1 MFAKG
6 LTIAMV
12 LVWLLPAAGVVFGS
26 AGTAAGADLS
36 GLKIC
41 LDPGHGAYPTI
52 KPFETIINLKV
63 GFDLVDY
70 LEAAGADTV
79 IITRTDNIQN
89 PSLSQREY
97 IANSNNVDWFNSIHH
112 NAFDGTANY
121 SLVLYEELYSGDPEW
136 PEAVTMSGIMG
147 EDLYNSMRTTTS
159 YVRGDRSFLGFNLGV
174 LNDLLMPGE
183 LTEASFFDY
192 TPEKNRLRNDD
203 YLTMEARALLTSF
216 LDYFEADPLTTGHLS
231 GIVIDEETGDP
242 VDGVTA
248 TLWPDSLVYVADDS
262 SNGLFLFD
270 DLEPDTYWVTVSK
283 EGYNQWTDT
292 VQVQAN
298 SFARLD
304 FELVNE
310 MPPTVTA
317 TVPDTGDTGIFVFED
332 IQVTFS
338 RKMDQS
344 SAEQAFLFAPVTTG
358 TFTWDASGKQ
368 VTFDPDDY
376 LEPSTDYTVTVEES
390 AQDIYGHDL
399 DGDGD
404 GLEGGAYTFGF
415 RTTRLDT
422 TGPQVVSTYP
432 ASGEQN
438 ALVDGVISVEFDE
451 PIDQSTIIPQN
462 VILKDG
468 SGVPVPRSFGYAET
482 GNHGVI
488 FITPAD
494 LLNPGETYT
503 VTLNTWLKDLFHNEL
518 EETYQWSFT
527 TSTQSYQYTT
537 IDDFEDGTPPWWDPE
552 GSGSTMGTDPDS
564 TTFSTDTTVVNPA
577 TGSTASGR
585 LDYLWDPGAGSWLI
599 RDYFPPPDADA
610 VHFDTTYALQIF
622 LYGDG
627 SHNRFRFCVDDG
639 GPAGG
644 VENHEV
650 SQWVTID
657 WVGWRLVQWDL
668 GSDPAGS
675 WLGNQILEGTMR
687 VDSFQMTYNDT
698 TGAVKGTIWVDD
710 LRLARPTTGVQD
722 VVTVPSRPVTFE
734 LHQNYPNPF
743 NAETSIPYRLTE
755 SGPVRLQIFNVTGQR
770 VSTLVDEIQS
780 PGIYTVRWDGRDD
793 RGSDVASGIYFCHLQ
808 AGSGTRSRKMNLI
821 R

>member
-6 LTIAMV
+6 RTIAMA
-12 LVWLLPAAGVVFGS
+12 LAGLLLCAGAA
-26 AGTAAGADLS
+26 AAADLS

-41 LDPGHGAYPTI
+41 LDPGHGDYPNI

-63 GFDLVDY
+63 GFALVDY
-70 LEAAGADTV
+70 LEAANADTV

-121 SLVLYEELYSGDPEW
+121 SLVLYEELYSGDPQW
-136 PEAVTMSGIMG
+136 PEAVTMSDIMG
-147 EDLYNSMRTTTS
+147 EDLYHSMRTTTY

-174 LNDLLMPGE
+174 LNDLQMPGE
-183 LTEASFFDY
+183 LTEASFFDH

-216 LDYFEADPLTTGHLS
+216 LEYFGADPLTTGHLS
-231 GIVIDEETGDP
+231 GIVTDEETGHP
-242 VDGVTA
+242 VNGVTA
-248 TLWPDSLVYVADDS
+248 TLWPDSLVYAADDS
-262 SNGLFLFD
+262 SNGLFIFD
-270 DLEPDTYWVTVSK
+270 DLAPGSYWVTVDK
-283 EGYNQWTDT
+283 EEYNQWTDT

-310 MPPTVTA
+310 TPPNVSA
-317 TVPDTGDTGIFVFED
+317 TVPDSGDTGIFVFED
-332 IQVTFS
+332 IQVTFT
-338 RKMDQS
+338 RAMDQS
-344 SAEQAFLFAPVTTG
+344 SAEQAFAFSPETAG
-358 TFTWDASGKQ
+358 TFTWDTSGKQ

-376 LEPSTDYTVTVEES
+376 LQPSTDYMVTIADS
-390 AQDIYGHDL
+390 ARDIYGHYL

-404 GLEGGAYTFGF
+404 GLEGGDYVFGF

-432 ASGEQN
+432 AHGEEN
-438 ALVDGVISVEFDE
+438 ARVDAVISAEFDE
-451 PIDQSTIIPQN
+451 FIDQSTIIPQN

-468 SGVPVPRSFGYAET
+468 SGVPVPRSFDYAEN

-488 FITPAD
+488 LITPAD

-503 VTLNTWLKDLFHNEL
+503 VILNTWLKDLFHNQL
-518 EETYQWSFT
+518 EESYEWSFT
-527 TSTQSYQYTT
+527 TSTESYQYTT
-537 IDDFEDGTPPWWDPE
+537 IDDFEDGTVPWWDPD
-552 GSGSTMGTDPDS
+552 GSGSTSGTDPDS

-599 RDYFPPPDADA
+599 REYFPPPDADA
-610 VHFDTTYALQIF
+610 VHFDTSYALQIF
-622 LYGDG
+622 LFGDG
-627 SHNRFRFCVDDG
+627 SQNRFRFCVDDG

-644 VENHEV
+644 VDNHEV
-650 SQWVTID
+650 SEWVTID

-687 VDSFQMTYNDT
+687 VDSFQMTHNDT
-698 TGAVKGTIWVDD
+698 AGTIKGTIWVDD
-710 LRLARPTTGVQD
+710 LRLSRPSTGVED
-722 VVTVPSRPVTFE
+722 VVTVPTRPVTFE
-734 LHQNYPNPF
+734 LFQNYPNPF
-743 NAETSIPYRLTE
+743 NAETSIRYRLNQT
-755 SGPVRLQIFNVTGQR
+755 GPVRLQVFNVTGQR
-770 VSTLVDEIQS
+770 VVTLVNEVQA
-780 PGIYTVRWDGRDD
+780 PGIYTVRWNGRDAG
-793 RGSDVASGIYFCHLQ
+793 GSDVASGVYFCHLQ
-808 AGSGTRSRKMNLI
+808 TGSTTRSRKMNLV